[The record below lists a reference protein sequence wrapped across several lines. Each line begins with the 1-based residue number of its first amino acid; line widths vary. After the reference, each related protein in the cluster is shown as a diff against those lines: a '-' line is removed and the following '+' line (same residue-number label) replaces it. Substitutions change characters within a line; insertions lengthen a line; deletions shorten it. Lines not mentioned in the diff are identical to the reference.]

1 MVLMAPD
8 NDEDEIV
15 DLLGAQMNERGKQ
28 GNSTHGSTSKMS
40 INGPPNHAHS

>member
-1 MVLMAPD
+1 MVLMAPE

-15 DLLGAQMNERGKQ
+15 DLLGQQMHERAKQ

-40 INGPPNHAHS
+40 IAQPANHA

>member
-1 MVLMAPD
+1 MVLMAPE

-15 DLLGAQMNERGKQ
+15 DLLASQMNERGKQ

-40 INGPPNHAHS
+40 IAAPPNHAHS